1 MVPVG
6 AGNKSKY
13 ILRQFPIIRFYG
25 ALAISLVFFLIQLV
39 AAHLAHSLILQIDA
53 YHMLYNI
60 LSLTTCIVTAKASK
74 GNNVKNTFGWRRI
87 DVCGAVANLCF
98 LAALGF
104 SVVVESLQTLFHA
117 SHHEK
122 MHYPKMVGIVGVIG
136 LFVNAFTFVLIGG
149 YTHHQS
155 GYLCSTKDG
164 RGEDSVISDAMRRGP
179 YSSVM
184 RERQGI
190 FETFRDVFGCVLVI
204 ICAIVVYCW
213 PLNPNTDYVDPYLTI
228 STVIVLV
235 LTSYK
240 YGMEAGYILLLT
252 IPDHIN
258 VASLQD
264 EMKRH
269 FPEVFDIHE
278 FHVWQLT
285 PARIIA
291 SVHVVLQKP
300 AGYLSIQ
307 NNIIHF
313 LHEKGIS
320 HVTMQPEFLQMTEGE
335 IESPQTIRRRKCFL
349 PCCSDDE
356 CHDMQCCKDDDD
368 DHDHD
373 DHDEDEHDH
382 SHSSAHGHSHRH
394 AHSSV
399 GKDSFSQCGSSI
411 NNSSLNVQSLLSGR
425 GGGHVGVFKS
435 ESLNNHID
443 LVDISLEEP
452 FPANKSEKSFGSQG
466 GIHESQGGADGAESD
481 DLSDDEQ
488 VNAEL
493 RPMI

>member
-1 MVPVG
+1 MVPGG
-6 AGNKSKY
+6 AGNKSKH

-25 ALAISLVFFLIQLV
+25 ALVISLVFFLIQLV
-39 AAHLAHSLILQIDA
+39 VAHVAHSLILQIDA

-74 GNNVKNTFGWRRI
+74 GNSVKNTFGWRRI

-122 MHYPKMVGIVGVIG
+122 MHYPLPVGVVGVLG
-136 LFVNAFTFVLIGG
+136 LFVNAFTFILIGG

-184 RERQGI
+184 RERQGL
-190 FETFRDVFGCVLVI
+190 FETFRDTFGCILVI
-204 ICAIVVYCW
+204 ITAVVVYYW
-213 PLNPNTDYVDPYLTI
+213 TDDPNADSVDPYLTI
-228 STVIVLV
+228 GTVVVLGF
-235 LTSYK
+235 TSYK
-240 YGMEAGYILLLT
+240 YGKEAGYILLLT

-258 VASLQD
+258 VASLQA
-264 EMKRH
+264 ELKKH

-335 IESPQTIRRRKCFL
+335 VESPQSIRRRKCFL
-349 PCCSDDE
+349 PCCSAEEE
-356 CHDMQCCKDDDD
+356 CHEMQCCNDEEDDHDHDDEHDDD
-368 DHDHD
+368 DHDH
-373 DHDEDEHDH
+373 
-382 SHSSAHGHSHRH
+382 SHGHSHCH
-394 AHSSV
+394 ATSSV

-411 NNSSLNVQSLLSGR
+411 NNSSLNVQSLSSGR
-425 GGGHVGVFKS
+425 RAQVGVPKS

-443 LVDISLEEP
+443 LVDISLDD
-452 FPANKSEKSFGSQG
+452 AKSHRGTDG
-466 GIHESQGGADGAESD
+466 GESD